1 MKDYFNSNCTYFD
14 HFSNDEDIRYN
25 EFSFEFI
32 KDNPRVTI
40 TFNLDEFL
48 TKEYMNEIN
57 PKLEND

>member
-1 MKDYFNSNCTYFD
+1 MKDYFNSNCTCFD

-32 KDNPRVTI
+32 KNNPRVTI

-48 TKEYMNEIN
+48 TKSI
-57 PKLEND
+57 

>member
-1 MKDYFNSNCTYFD
+1 MKDYFNSNCTCFD